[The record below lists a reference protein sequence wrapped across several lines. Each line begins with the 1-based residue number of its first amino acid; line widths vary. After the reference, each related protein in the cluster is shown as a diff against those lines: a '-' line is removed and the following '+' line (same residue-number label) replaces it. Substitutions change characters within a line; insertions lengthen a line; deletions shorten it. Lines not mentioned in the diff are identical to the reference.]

1 MTRVKFIIPV
11 LALAFALCSCGGR
24 GGSGT
29 VAEKPFPTVQVPSV
43 MAGDEA
49 QVLEYLAE
57 HYFDLWIKGPQGVPP
72 IELDQAVANYVA
84 VLDLM
89 DVPAA
94 AKCVGKMFAKA
105 EGSQL
110 DSAQFFMFAG
120 KLEHYLYDPNS
131 PERNEDF
138 YLPVVKTLAHST
150 RTPENLREQYSHTA
164 QMCSL
169 NRYGDVAPDF
179 EAVTADGRVFS
190 LHEIEAQ
197 YTMLFFSNP
206 GCTACKGIIDEV
218 MGRPYTQAFISAGTL
233 AVVNVYIDEE
243 LDEWLA
249 YASNYPQSWYSG
261 YDPSL
266 ILRGDTIYNVR
277 AIPSLYLLDVNKR
290 VLMKDAPTEKVLN
303 FLDNIAYGNQEVHP
317 YE

>member
-29 VAEKPFPTVQVPSV
+29 VAEKPFPMVQVPSV

-72 IELDQAVANYVA
+72 IEVDQAVANYVA

-138 YLPVVKTLAHST
+138 YLPVVKTLAHSP

-206 GCTACKGIIDEV
+206 GCAACKEIVDAIVDARDLERWIAE
-218 MGRPYTQAFISAGTL
+218 GRL
-233 AVVNVYIDEE
+233 AIVNIYIDQEVDKWRE
-243 LDEWLA
+243 YEPD
-249 YASNYPQSWYSG
+249 YPRSWITG
-261 YDPSL
+261 YDCEYKIRED
-266 ILRGDTIYNVR
+266 ILYNVR
-277 AIPSLYLLDVNKR
+277 AIPSLYLLDSGKR
-290 VLMKDAPTEKVLN
+290 VLLKDAPTEKTIQKVYLE
-303 FLDNIAYGNQEVHP
+303 LQKR
-317 YE
+317 